1 MKLSEILKDFV
12 RPVPEHER
20 AGVFSV
26 EETPIGAAKA
36 AALPS
41 DGGEK
46 GLKEPTVTPTAVETG
61 VANIEATKSIWG
73 KKGFYLVC
81 MGYVVSSENK
91 AKLIDRL
98 AMIMT
103 LL

>member
-1 MKLSEILKDFV
+1 MTFTDKLRDMV
-12 RPVPEHER
+12 RPVPVQER
-20 AGVFSV
+20 AGVFAAT
-26 EETPIGAAKA
+26 ETPVGAAA
-36 AALPS
+36 AAAAGIAIHD

-46 GLKEPTVTPTAVETG
+46 GLPMATATAVTETEAG
-61 VANIEATKSIWG
+61 VSNIEATQSVWG

-81 MGYVVSSENK
+81 MG
-91 AKLIDRL
+91 L